1 MNVAPDRLPEGTKR
15 GLLDVLVRQE
25 QTAEQ
30 LAERLG
36 VSPTAVRQHLATL
49 TGLGLVERRKSG
61 TRGGRP
67 AFLYRLS
74 DVGRRAYPKRHDL
87 LVRELVATLIARE
100 GEERTLAIITEA
112 ARHLAAKAADEIG
125 ALGATERIAA
135 IAAWL
140 EAEFAWEAD
149 VEKFPGGGVRFVVHR
164 CPFHAVS
171 AMHPKVC
178 GAFFQALLEEVT
190 EAGPFDHR
198 PLGDDFCCCVL
209 ETPPEKTAG

>member
-1 MNVAPDRLPEGTKR
+1 VNVAPDRLPEGTKR

-149 VEKFPGGGVRFVVHR
+149 V
-164 CPFHAVS
+164 
-171 AMHPKVC
+171 
-178 GAFFQALLEEVT
+178 
-190 EAGPFDHR
+190 
-198 PLGDDFCCCVL
+198 
-209 ETPPEKTAG
+209 